1 MANKAKM
8 SEEDRAAIEKQL
20 AFVGMPTELRGAILE
35 ALSHFIVTDGDDKM
49 LESFFGA
56 VGIMLEFIDR
66 VTDVLPVPMS
76 ILSQENPK
84 HVIAALAAMVLY
96 IAEHSTLNLVKLGEG
111 SDLILKPVV
120 TSEDEL
126 DS

>member
-20 AFVGMPTELRGAILE
+20 AFVGMPKELRGVILE
-35 ALSHFIVTDGDDKM
+35 ALSQFIVTDGDKM

-66 VTDVLPVPMS
+66 VTEVLPVPMA

-84 HVIAALAAMVLY
+84 HVIAALSAMVLY